1 MAVNHDTY
9 VASGTWTLEGLLT
22 NSFDKIPIQKLRC
35 LTSLKRW
42 KSVLQCQLSFASS
55 RLREDCCCAAFQS
68 PCHNCSH
75 ELLPSLMDQCRES
88 LLFVMKLFVFNLSI
102 WQERCIYSF
111 LLFTKEMTSDHA
123 TFLSGCRCCLP
134 KRITAKNRGS
144 VYRFISL
151 YLVHD
156 E

>member
-1 MAVNHDTY
+1 MTGRPSRAFNLDTY
-9 VASGTWTLEGLLT
+9 IASRTRTLEGLFI
-22 NSFDKIPIQKLRC
+22 NSFDKLSC
-35 LTSLKRW
+35 LTRW

-75 ELLPSLMDQCRES
+75 ELLLSLMDQCRES

-123 TFLSGCRCCLP
+123 TFLSGCLLP
-134 KRITAKNRGS
+134 KKITAKNRGS

-151 YLVHD
+151 
-156 E
+156 